1 MSVFASSIG
10 TSLVC
15 FIENNHLQAKATLTL
30 FRYNEEWEWCPG
42 TIVDE
47 ARTSLFGE
55 TVVLWTIRYD
65 SKFGGKV
72 SAKPCAVQIAVT

>member
-1 MSVFASSIG
+1 MITGSFFCCAPPPPSPKGGARIE
-10 TSLVC
+10 SLAG
-15 FIENNHLQAKATLTL
+15 H
-30 FRYNEEWEWCPG
+30 WEWCPG